1 MKILT
6 YTLVRITRSLAEIF
20 EKSDNPEEILH
31 ALLSAITAG
40 ESLGFNRAFVML
52 FNENGDL
59 YGYMA
64 TGPVSPE
71 EADRIWKDIQN
82 KKITLEEIINSYSPE
97 RVEEDRR
104 KFAFILE
111 RLRCKKEE
119 INQSTCIIGK
129 TLESQRAMLI
139 KTRELSELPD
149 YLRILG
155 SDEIALVP
163 LEVGKKKFG
172 VILADNFITKRHI
185 SKATLLILESFA
197 FQASTALSKAH
208 YIKEMQKKIMELEEK
223 NRLIQEYHKRTLELE
238 KIASIGN
245 LVYHL
250 AHEFKN
256 PIVVIG
262 GLARAMLE
270 DTPEEDPR
278 RPFVEAIIEEV
289 TRLDRILH
297 STVQGLRHKAF
308 TKRERIDLIAL
319 IEKKARD
326 LSEYASAHNVKI
338 VFYKPENPIFLNLPR
353 ETFEDVIENLLTNAI
368 DAMPEGGKVEVWT
381 EREKGKIN
389 AYFKDN
395 GTGIPRELQTKIF
408 EPFFTTKKKGSGLG
422 LYNVKQILKGLGGDI
437 ELVESIPGK
446 GTTFKIYLPEVI
458 P

>member
-1 MKILT
+1 MKALT

-71 EADRIWKDIQN
+71 EASRIWHDLEE
-82 KKITLEEIINSYSPE
+82 KKLTLEEIINSYSPE
-97 RVEEDRR
+97 KVEKHR
-104 KFAFILE
+104 KKFEHILQQ
-111 RLRCKKEE
+111 LKCKKEE
-119 INQSTCIIGK
+119 LNQPSCLLGK
-129 TLESQRAMLI
+129 ALESQKASVIRTNELENVPSYI
-139 KTRELSELPD
+139 KV
-149 YLRILG
+149 LG
-155 SDEIALVP
+155 SEEIAIAP

-172 VILADNFITKRHI
+172 LILADNFITKQKITRT
-185 SKATLLILESFA
+185 TLLILESFA
-197 FQASTALSKAH
+197 LQASTALSKA
-208 YIKEMQKKIMELEEK
+208 YYVKEMQKKIKELEEK

-262 GLARAMLE
+262 GLARAMLD

-289 TRLDRILH
+289 SKLDRILH
-297 STVQGLRHKAF
+297 STVQGLRHEAF
-308 TKRERIDLIAL
+308 KKRERVDLVAL
-319 IEKKARD
+319 IEKKMED
-326 LSEYASAHNVKI
+326 LSEYAIAHNVKI
-338 VFYKPENPIFLNLPR
+338 NFFRPEKPIFLNLPR

-368 DAMPEGGKVEVWT
+368 DAMPEGGIVEVWI

-389 AYFKDN
+389 VYFKDN
-395 GTGIPRELQTKIF
+395 GTGIPRELQSKIF
-408 EPFFTTKKKGSGLG
+408 DPFFTTKKKGSGLG